1 MAFVEGEMIKVK
13 KDNDLHH
20 DWLPGAFGFTI
31 NGDRNQLY
39 YSAVASQDI
48 FSVDLH
54 KLCDPNTSNKEVEDS
69 VKHIDYK
76 VALGTGIECDKQN
89 RIYLSDTDH
98 NAIWR
103 RLPDGKIDIVARSD
117 KLCYADHLF
126 IANDGYLYITA
137 SQYHRGAHLRFGE
150 DERMPPFEVLRI
162 FVNTTSATL
171 CSHPF

>member
-1 MAFVEGEMIKVK
+1 MA
-13 KDNDLHH
+13 
-20 DWLPGAFGFTI
+20 A
-31 NGDRNQLY
+31 
-39 YSAVASQDI
+39 
-48 FSVDLH
+48 
-54 KLCDPNTSNKEVEDS
+54 
-69 VKHIDYK
+69 
-76 VALGTGIECDKQN
+76 
-89 RIYLSDTDH
+89 
-98 NAIWR
+98 
-103 RLPDGKIDIVARSD
+103 LPDGKIDIVARSD